1 MKDFFENFGKR
12 FGETAEM
19 VTNKAG
25 EMIEI
30 QRVKSQIRDLAREN
44 AVDMMELGKAV
55 YERYKSGEELDDST
69 AQICDSIK
77 EREKE
82 IEKYERK
89 IAVLKG
95 SAACVKCGR
104 MVSEDMAYC
113 PYCGEKMEARDMEE
127 ATEEYAE
134 KVKEK
139 AADVAEAMADKAEET
154 AKKIGEAAQ
163 KAAYKTE
170 EVLEKA
176 ADKTTQAV
184 HKAAEKTTEAV
195 HKAAEKLRKQRINQ
209 RIKQKKR
216 RIDQRRKQKMRQI
229 RQWRNSMKIRWFPI
243 TAALAA
249 ADQAAKCYA
258 ENKLAKG
265 EERAITDKVVLRH
278 VQNEGVCM
286 SLLEDEPETARI
298 LAGAA
303 SGAVLGWH
311 AFTVVT
317 KKKRFWK
324 KAGLSLMA
332 AGSISNMFDR
342 LVRGHVVDYVGFRLE
357 DKHLEGITYNF
368 ADFFIAAGAVITV
381 MTKLFRPGSK
391 KKKKAKTKSV

>member
-170 EVLEKA
+170 EVLEKLRSKHPIVGKILEQRGIRKLLSTYINA
-176 ADKTTQAV
+176 LPELINPTTGKI
-184 HKAAEKTTEAV
+184 HTSF
-195 HKAAEKLRKQRINQ
+195 NQ
-209 RIKQKKR
+209 TVTATGRLYHTQNR
-216 RIDQRRKQKMRQI
+216 RFSK
-229 RQWRNSMKIRWFPI
+229 
-243 TAALAA
+243 
-249 ADQAAKCYA
+249 
-258 ENKLAKG
+258 
-265 EERAITDKVVLRH
+265 
-278 VQNEGVCM
+278 
-286 SLLEDEPETARI
+286 
-298 LAGAA
+298 
-303 SGAVLGWH
+303 
-311 AFTVVT
+311 
-317 KKKRFWK
+317 
-324 KAGLSLMA
+324 
-332 AGSISNMFDR
+332 
-342 LVRGHVVDYVGFRLE
+342 
-357 DKHLEGITYNF
+357 NF
-368 ADFFIAAGAVITV
+368 
-381 MTKLFRPGSK
+381 SK
-391 KKKKAKTKSV
+391 KFLK

>member
-139 AADVAEAMADKAEET
+139 AADVAEAMADKLRRKQRIRQ
-154 AKKIGEAAQ
+154 KKCLKKRQIRRPRLFIKQ
-163 KAAYKTE
+163 RKKRR
-170 EVLEKA
+170 KQFI
-176 ADKTTQAV
+176 KRRI
-184 HKAAEKTTEAV
+184 
-195 HKAAEKLRKQRINQ
+195 KLRKQRINQ

>member
-139 AADVAEAMADKAEET
+139 AADVAEA

-195 HKAAEKLRKQRINQ
+195 HKAADKAEETAHKSADKAEEAAHRSAEKAEDAADKTVEKL
-209 RIKQKKR
+209 
-216 RIDQRRKQKMRQI
+216 
-229 RQWRNSMKIRWFPI
+229 
-243 TAALAA
+243 
-249 ADQAAKCYA
+249 
-258 ENKLAKG
+258 
-265 EERAITDKVVLRH
+265 
-278 VQNEGVCM
+278 NE
-286 SLLEDEPETARI
+286 D
-298 LAGAA
+298 
-303 SGAVLGWH
+303 
-311 AFTVVT
+311 
-317 KKKRFWK
+317 
-324 KAGLSLMA
+324 
-332 AGSISNMFDR
+332 
-342 LVRGHVVDYVGFRLE
+342 
-357 DKHLEGITYNF
+357 
-368 ADFFIAAGAVITV
+368 
-381 MTKLFRPGSK
+381 
-391 KKKKAKTKSV
+391 

>member
-30 QRVKSQIRDLAREN
+30 QRVKRQIRDLAREN

-55 YERYKSGEELDDST
+55 YERYKAGEELDDST

-195 HKAAEKLRKQRINQ
+195 HKAADKAEETAHKSADKAEEAAHRSAEKAEDAADKTVEKL
-209 RIKQKKR
+209 
-216 RIDQRRKQKMRQI
+216 
-229 RQWRNSMKIRWFPI
+229 
-243 TAALAA
+243 
-249 ADQAAKCYA
+249 
-258 ENKLAKG
+258 
-265 EERAITDKVVLRH
+265 
-278 VQNEGVCM
+278 NE
-286 SLLEDEPETARI
+286 D
-298 LAGAA
+298 
-303 SGAVLGWH
+303 
-311 AFTVVT
+311 
-317 KKKRFWK
+317 
-324 KAGLSLMA
+324 
-332 AGSISNMFDR
+332 
-342 LVRGHVVDYVGFRLE
+342 
-357 DKHLEGITYNF
+357 
-368 ADFFIAAGAVITV
+368 
-381 MTKLFRPGSK
+381 
-391 KKKKAKTKSV
+391 

>member
-195 HKAAEKLRKQRINQ
+195 HKRRIKLRKQRINQ

>member
-139 AADVAEAMADKAEET
+139 AADVAEAMADKAEE
-154 AKKIGEAAQ
+154 
-163 KAAYKTE
+163 
-170 EVLEKA
+170 VLEKA

-195 HKAAEKLRKQRINQ
+195 HKAADKAEETAHKSADKAEEAAHRSAEKAEDAADKTVEKL
-209 RIKQKKR
+209 
-216 RIDQRRKQKMRQI
+216 
-229 RQWRNSMKIRWFPI
+229 
-243 TAALAA
+243 
-249 ADQAAKCYA
+249 
-258 ENKLAKG
+258 
-265 EERAITDKVVLRH
+265 
-278 VQNEGVCM
+278 NE
-286 SLLEDEPETARI
+286 D
-298 LAGAA
+298 
-303 SGAVLGWH
+303 
-311 AFTVVT
+311 
-317 KKKRFWK
+317 
-324 KAGLSLMA
+324 
-332 AGSISNMFDR
+332 
-342 LVRGHVVDYVGFRLE
+342 
-357 DKHLEGITYNF
+357 
-368 ADFFIAAGAVITV
+368 
-381 MTKLFRPGSK
+381 
-391 KKKKAKTKSV
+391 

>member
-1 MKDFFENFGKR
+1 
-12 FGETAEM
+12 
-19 VTNKAG
+19 
-25 EMIEI
+25 
-30 QRVKSQIRDLAREN
+30 
-44 AVDMMELGKAV
+44 
-55 YERYKSGEELDDST
+55 
-69 AQICDSIK
+69 
-77 EREKE
+77 
-82 IEKYERK
+82 
-89 IAVLKG
+89 
-95 SAACVKCGR
+95 
-104 MVSEDMAYC
+104 
-113 PYCGEKMEARDMEE
+113 
-127 ATEEYAE
+127 
-134 KVKEK
+134 
-139 AADVAEAMADKAEET
+139 
-154 AKKIGEAAQ
+154 
-163 KAAYKTE
+163 
-170 EVLEKA
+170 
-176 ADKTTQAV
+176 
-184 HKAAEKTTEAV
+184 
-195 HKAAEKLRKQRINQ
+195 
-209 RIKQKKR
+209 
-216 RIDQRRKQKMRQI
+216 
-229 RQWRNSMKIRWFPI
+229 MKIRWFPI

-332 AGSISNMFDR
+332 AGSLSNMFDR

-368 ADFFIAAGAVITV
+368 ADFFIAAGCHYSDDKTV
-381 MTKLFRPGSK
+381 STGLEKEEKSKNEKCLKSEKRKIRKENETKKQNRRRYS
-391 KKKKAKTKSV
+391 

>member
-1 MKDFFENFGKR
+1 MQLL
-12 FGETAEM
+12 
-19 VTNKAG
+19 
-25 EMIEI
+25 IIII
-30 QRVKSQIRDLAREN
+30 QE
-44 AVDMMELGKAV
+44 VD
-55 YERYKSGEELDDST
+55 YERLSREFIRHRILATKFCTEGLYLNKKNITLMVCIE
-69 AQICDSIK
+69 K

-184 HKAAEKTTEAV
+184 HKAAEKTTETA
-195 HKAAEKLRKQRINQ
+195 HKSADKAEEAAHRSAEKAE
-209 RIKQKKR
+209 
-216 RIDQRRKQKMRQI
+216 D
-229 RQWRNSMKIRWFPI
+229 
-243 TAALAA
+243 A
-249 ADQAAKCYA
+249 ADKTV
-258 ENKLAKG
+258 EKL
-265 EERAITDKVVLRH
+265 
-278 VQNEGVCM
+278 NE
-286 SLLEDEPETARI
+286 D
-298 LAGAA
+298 
-303 SGAVLGWH
+303 
-311 AFTVVT
+311 
-317 KKKRFWK
+317 
-324 KAGLSLMA
+324 
-332 AGSISNMFDR
+332 
-342 LVRGHVVDYVGFRLE
+342 
-357 DKHLEGITYNF
+357 
-368 ADFFIAAGAVITV
+368 
-381 MTKLFRPGSK
+381 
-391 KKKKAKTKSV
+391 

>member
-1 MKDFFENFGKR
+1 
-12 FGETAEM
+12 
-19 VTNKAG
+19 
-25 EMIEI
+25 
-30 QRVKSQIRDLAREN
+30 
-44 AVDMMELGKAV
+44 
-55 YERYKSGEELDDST
+55 
-69 AQICDSIK
+69 
-77 EREKE
+77 
-82 IEKYERK
+82 
-89 IAVLKG
+89 
-95 SAACVKCGR
+95 
-104 MVSEDMAYC
+104 
-113 PYCGEKMEARDMEE
+113 
-127 ATEEYAE
+127 
-134 KVKEK
+134 
-139 AADVAEAMADKAEET
+139 
-154 AKKIGEAAQ
+154 
-163 KAAYKTE
+163 
-170 EVLEKA
+170 
-176 ADKTTQAV
+176 
-184 HKAAEKTTEAV
+184 
-195 HKAAEKLRKQRINQ
+195 
-209 RIKQKKR
+209 
-216 RIDQRRKQKMRQI
+216 
-229 RQWRNSMKIRWFPI
+229 MKIRWFPI

-265 EERAITDKVVLRH
+265 EERAIGAGDNFASGFIT
-278 VQNEGVCM
+278 G
-286 SLLEDEPETARI
+286 LLEGKDIRECAIYANCTARI

>member
-1 MKDFFENFGKR
+1 MDKRRKEIDTHERFFENFGKR

-139 AADVAEAMADKAEET
+139 
-154 AKKIGEAAQ
+154 
-163 KAAYKTE
+163 
-170 EVLEKA
+170 
-176 ADKTTQAV
+176 
-184 HKAAEKTTEAV
+184 
-195 HKAAEKLRKQRINQ
+195 QRMLPK
-209 RIKQKKR
+209 RWLIKQKKR
-216 RIDQRRKQKMRQI
+216 QKDRR
-229 RQWRNSMKIRWFPI
+229 S
-243 TAALAA
+243 
-249 ADQAAKCYA
+249 CA
-258 ENKLAKG
+258 E
-265 EERAITDKVVLRH
+265 
-278 VQNEGVCM
+278 
-286 SLLEDEPETARI
+286 S
-298 LAGAA
+298 
-303 SGAVLGWH
+303 
-311 AFTVVT
+311 
-317 KKKRFWK
+317 
-324 KAGLSLMA
+324 
-332 AGSISNMFDR
+332 
-342 LVRGHVVDYVGFRLE
+342 
-357 DKHLEGITYNF
+357 
-368 ADFFIAAGAVITV
+368 
-381 MTKLFRPGSK
+381 
-391 KKKKAKTKSV
+391 SV

>member
-184 HKAAEKTTEAV
+184 HKAAA
-195 HKAAEKLRKQRINQ
+195 HRSAEKAE
-209 RIKQKKR
+209 
-216 RIDQRRKQKMRQI
+216 D
-229 RQWRNSMKIRWFPI
+229 
-243 TAALAA
+243 A
-249 ADQAAKCYA
+249 ADKTV
-258 ENKLAKG
+258 EKL
-265 EERAITDKVVLRH
+265 
-278 VQNEGVCM
+278 NE
-286 SLLEDEPETARI
+286 D
-298 LAGAA
+298 
-303 SGAVLGWH
+303 
-311 AFTVVT
+311 
-317 KKKRFWK
+317 
-324 KAGLSLMA
+324 
-332 AGSISNMFDR
+332 
-342 LVRGHVVDYVGFRLE
+342 
-357 DKHLEGITYNF
+357 
-368 ADFFIAAGAVITV
+368 
-381 MTKLFRPGSK
+381 
-391 KKKKAKTKSV
+391 